1 MANKKKNEA
10 ASWIKSI
17 LLALVIVFIV
27 RQFLFVPT
35 VVEGVSMMPTLQDGN
50 RVIVSKIGKLNRFD
64 EIVFHAPDAPKDY
77 VKRIIGLPGDS
88 VEMKND
94 TLYVNGKA
102 YKEPYLKE
110 SRKSLMAGQLLTEDF
125 TLQELT
131 DKKVVPEGSLFV
143 MGDNRPNSH
152 DGRAFG
158 FIKKDSVVG
167 KVEARIWPLNEIG
180 PTRGF

>member
-1 MANKKKNEA
+1 MAKKKSEA
-10 ASWIKSI
+10 GSWIKSI
-17 LLALVIVFIV
+17 LLALVIVFII

-50 RVIVSKIGKLNRFD
+50 RVIVSKIGDLHRFD

-88 VEMKND
+88 IEMKND
-94 TLYVNGKA
+94 KLYINGKA
-102 YKEPYLKE
+102 VQEPYLDD
-110 SRKSLMAGQLLTEDF
+110 SRKQLQPGELLTEDF
-125 TLQELT
+125 TLDELT
-131 DKKVVPEGSLFV
+131 NKKVVPEGYLFV

-152 DGRAFG
+152 DSRAIG

-167 KVEARIWPLNEIG
+167 KVQARIWPLNELG
-180 PTRGF
+180 STKGF